1 MLLSIQTKTDKGQ
14 VAFNIVTGSVSADLP
29 DGDTVVAWTRLK
41 NKYAPKIT
49 ARKLEL
55 CREFQVCKLKNS
67 DQDPEAWIIHLEGL
81 WMKLNDVGS
90 AMTDEDLMV
99 HILNSLTDDYKVQL
113 LKLEENCA
121 LQLIR

>member
-14 VAFNIVTGSVSADLP
+14 VAFHIVTGSVSADLP

-55 CREFQVCKLKNS
+55 YREFQICKLKNS
-67 DQDPEAWIIHLEGL
+67 DQDPKAWIMHLEGL
-81 WMKLNDVGS
+81 
-90 AMTDEDLMV
+90 
-99 HILNSLTDDYKVQL
+99 
-113 LKLEENCA
+113 
-121 LQLIR
+121 